1 TTLVREDRRRD
12 ERVARVA
19 IARHGGVTAA
29 PIDPPRVDAAPPELR
44 GREDVDEIASVAR
57 PAFDHEV
64 EIPERADETAPRFLP
79 RGSHRDHFRDEGV
92 ERRRYD
98 ASGGDAGV
106 HPDARPERRIEAC
119 DPARRRDE
127 GGVGVL
133 GADACLDGDAPLDD
147 LERGEALAASD
158 PNLELDQ
165 I

>member
-1 TTLVREDRRRD
+1 DGAAVEVHAIAPRAEPEDGEPVADAGEGEIDLLPHGGRHADGRDVRRVREEVEARVAATTLVREDRRRD

-19 IARHGGVTAA
+19 IARHAGVTAA

-98 ASGGDAGV
+98 ASGGDA
-106 HPDARPERRIEAC
+106 
-119 DPARRRDE
+119 
-127 GGVGVL
+127 
-133 GADACLDGDAPLDD
+133 
-147 LERGEALAASD
+147 
-158 PNLELDQ
+158 
-165 I
+165 